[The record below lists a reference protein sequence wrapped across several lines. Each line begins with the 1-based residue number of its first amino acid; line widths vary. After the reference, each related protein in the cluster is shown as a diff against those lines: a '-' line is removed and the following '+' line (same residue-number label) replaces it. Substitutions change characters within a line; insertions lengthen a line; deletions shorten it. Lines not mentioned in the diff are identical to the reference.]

1 MSSTFSEHAE
11 AKMWDLLKDHSHEV
25 GSKYPG
31 DKTGKKNTDC
41 ITYVRNVISHAYESM
56 GQSSIASDVWKYTEG
71 MPLAMFLS
79 RLGWK
84 IHYWNPDVRFPR
96 DENPNTRTA
105 ISKRKSRPR
114 CITATKVD
122 GLVVNYNLDFKK
134 HPSGGFLSGCT
145 PGPRNND
152 AIWNKV
158 SRVRFAYGLARGG
171 THTFLYSF
179 GMVFEVHWDKIDAD
193 LYERSS
199 FYSFAWLSGLLL
211 TPAGRSF
218 HVRPDIR
225 KKVVA
230 NYFRVRQCR
239 GGSLYLVVR

>member
-84 IHYWNPDVRFPR
+84 VHYWNPDVRFPR
-96 DENPNTRTA
+96 DGKPEHPYSYQQA
-105 ISKRKSRPR
+105 IKTK
-114 CITATKVD
+114 TYYGAKVD
-122 GLVVNYNLDFKK
+122 GLVVDYNLDFKK

-211 TPAGRSF
+211 TP
-218 HVRPDIR
+218 PDAAFTSDPI
-225 KKVVA
+225 
-230 NYFRVRQCR
+230 
-239 GGSLYLVVR
+239 